1 MNTAGKF
8 PFRFILILLV
18 LMSLSAV
25 LSADTVT
32 LKNGNRL
39 TGRIVKENDSEI
51 VIERKSGKMVLPRT
65 MIKKIIKAP
74 PPGLKEKEEIEVTDK
89 QGVKK
94 TAAKK
99 TQPGLVGMSDQVGLH
114 VAEMKDF
121 SLKIPSSFKAIKPV
135 KQAHAD
141 LHIFMG
147 KLRKDGTQPTIFVN
161 EIDISKL
168 SKKRQDRIPAN
179 PVKNFDAYLGTLSR
193 KYNNFVKSQVQEI
206 KIDGKVFAAAVWSG
220 DIRLK
225 EKEFNIKGKI
235 YICRD
240 DNMVY
245 QLNYMDTEKYVVDKA
260 LNAIEMVFKT
270 VKFNKQ

>member
-1 MNTAGKF
+1 MNTAGKL
-8 PFRFILILLV
+8 PFRFIRMLLV
-18 LMSLSAV
+18 FMSVSAV

-51 VIERKSGKMVLPRT
+51 VIERKSGKMVLPRA

-74 PPGLKEKEEIEVTDK
+74 PPGLKEKEKIEVTDK
-89 QGVKK
+89 QGV
-94 TAAKK
+94 KK

-114 VAEMKDF
+114 VAEMKNF
-121 SLKIPSSFKAIKPV
+121 SLKIPSSFKASKPV

-147 KLRKDGTQPTIFVN
+147 RLRKDGTQPTILVN

-168 SKKRQDRIPAN
+168 SKKRQDRIPAD

-193 KYNNFVKSQVQEI
+193 KYNNFVTSEVQKI
-206 KIDGKVFAAAVWSG
+206 KIDGKIFAAAEWSG
-220 DIRLK
+220 DIRFK

-235 YICRD
+235 YISRD

-245 QLNYMDTEKYVVDKA
+245 QLNYMDTEKYVIDKA

-270 VKFNKQ
+270 VKFKKQ